1 MSSYPLTKLYIAKFS
16 SKTNR
21 RDIEDVFSKYGEL
34 YGCKLNDRECYAT
47 VTYKY
52 PEHAEKA
59 I

>member
-1 MSSYPLTKLYIAKFS
+1 MTSYPLTKLYVAKFS
-16 SKTNR
+16 SKTAR

-34 YGCKLNDRECYAT
+34 YGCKLNDREGYAT

-52 PEHAEKA
+52 SENAEKA